1 MKPQIIFIKEDI
13 DDKKRFY
20 DEICTSNSLGFFR
33 ETDLND
39 VFEESV

>member
-1 MKPQIIFIKEDI
+1 MKSQIIFIKEDI

-39 VFEESV
+39 VFGENV